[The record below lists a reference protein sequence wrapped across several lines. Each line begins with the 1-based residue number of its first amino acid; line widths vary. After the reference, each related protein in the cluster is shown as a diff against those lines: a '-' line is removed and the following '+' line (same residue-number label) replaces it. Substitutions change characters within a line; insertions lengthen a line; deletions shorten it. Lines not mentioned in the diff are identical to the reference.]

1 MPLVEWWHWLLLFLG
16 VLMVFALSIAIY
28 RRDVQSQSR
37 PIAALLLSLRL
48 LAFAGLVIYFLGPE
62 KRSEARIV
70 KPSRLA
76 VLVDTSLSM
85 GLSDS
90 TDNPPPRQRIETVV
104 NLVQNSDVLRELN
117 QQHELLI
124 YRFGEQDRPELMMQ
138 ADKQSSTEP
147 SGMAANR
154 LRVPSANP
162 SLGALGNIGQLG
174 LLFSICLLVASFW
187 VKRQASGKGDRL
199 LALGVI
205 LLVMGVLL
213 LAISDLLT
221 NRIGLSWILNSPL
234 ETQDLEK
241 SQESEESAI
250 MPTDWSSVD
259 WPTELAP
266 QGVATQLGDAIQAIV
281 DQNRGSALAGMLL
294 ISDGQSN
301 QGLPPARAVAAAR
314 DTNIPIYTIGVGG
327 NQPAR
332 NVRISELEAPGRVFP
347 DDAFKIDIVLQ
358 SRGLEGETVQVR
370 LSAKQEGSEETP
382 VLFDQKPVQLP
393 PDGEPVSLSFELQ
406 QNQQGKRRFFVEVDS
421 PEGEMDASDNQQST
435 LVQVIERKNR
445 VLLVAGGPTRD
456 YQFLRNQLFR
466 DENVELDVWLQLARP
481 GADQESDQLLFRF
494 PESMEALDQYDC
506 IVAFDPDW
514 RLLSV
519 DQARVLERWISEKA
533 GGLLVVAGPVFTPEW
548 TRRPRGEPKIDL
560 IRGLYPVS
568 FYSQGSA
575 SLKLGR
581 FGGEQPFPLEFS
593 REGRSSRHLWLGG
606 EDSVESISNWDEFD
620 GVYGYYAVNEPK
632 AGADV
637 LARFSDQSTAID
649 NELPIYL
656 AAHYYGAG
664 RVFFQASGEI
674 WRLRDLDVEF
684 FQTYYLNLIRWVS
697 EGRLLRDSSRGILLL
712 DRNRCW
718 VGDQLTVRAI
728 LRDAADQPLV
738 QNEVQASLRRPDGLV
753 QTITMV
759 NEQNA
764 ARPGTF
770 TGQFVTPLEGM
781 YEVSLLIPFSPDDQ
795 TLNAAVRAA
804 IPDLEK
810 IKPERN
816 DALMQD
822 IAESTGGRYFFDVTP
837 EAKASWYT
845 SGVRG
850 EDERTQTRGDLDGP
864 EGLAQMIGVVDQ
876 ESFLPGAPDVTF
888 ARKFARWLT
897 LWLVLVLCAEWIV
910 RRSHKLA

>member
-1 MPLVEWWHWLLLFLG
+1 MPLVEWWHWLLLLAG
-16 VLMVFALSIAIY
+16 IVLVLVFSIAIY
-28 RRDVQSQSR
+28 RRDVQSLPR
-37 PIAALLLSLRL
+37 PIAVLLLSLRL
-48 LAFAGLVIYFLGPE
+48 LVLAGLVVFFLGPE

-85 GLSDS
+85 GLSDLGE
-90 TDNPPPRQRIETVV
+90 DLPPRQRVETVV
-104 NLVQNSDVLRELN
+104 DLLQDSDVFRELN

-124 YRFGEQDRPELMMQ
+124 YRFGDQDRPELIMQ
-138 ADKQSSTEP
+138 ADKQSPLEQMGVTPTKLEKRP
-147 SGMAANR
+147 I
-154 LRVPSANP
+154 NP
-162 SLGALGNIGQLG
+162 TRSQYGNIGLLG
-174 LLFSICLLVASFW
+174 LLLAVFLLSGSFW
-187 VKRQASGKGDRL
+187 VKRRTPGQGAGL
-199 LALGVI
+199 LAVGVMC
-205 LLVMGVLL
+205 LVFGVLL

-221 NRIGLSWILNSPL
+221 NQIGLQFILGSSVENP
-234 ETQDLEK
+234 ETDK
-241 SQESEESAI
+241 SNEAEESVI
-250 MPTDWSSVD
+250 VPVDWSKID
-259 WPTELAP
+259 WATELAP
-266 QGVATQLGDAIQAIV
+266 NGVATQLGEAVQTIV

-301 QGLPPARAVAAAR
+301 QGLPPARALASAR
-314 DTNIPIYTIGVGG
+314 DANIPVYTIGIGS

-347 DDAFKIDIVLQ
+347 DDEFKIDVVLQ
-358 SRGLEGETVQVR
+358 ASGLEGETVQVR
-370 LSAKQEGSEETP
+370 LSSLLEDSEETAELVDERP
-382 VLFDQKPVQLP
+382 IQLP
-393 PDGEPVSLSFELQ
+393 PDGEPVSLSFDLQ
-406 QNQQGKRRFFVEVDS
+406 QKEQGKRRFLVEVDS

-445 VLLVAGGPTRD
+445 VLLLAGGPTRD

-494 PESMEALDQYDC
+494 PESMDELDQYDC

-519 DQARVLERWISEKA
+519 DQAKILERWISEKA

-632 AGADV
+632 DGADI
-637 LARFSDQSTAID
+637 LARFSDQSTAIEG
-649 NELPIYL
+649 ELPIYL

-697 EGRLLRDSSRGILLL
+697 EGRLLRDSSRGMLLL

-718 VGDQLTVRAI
+718 VGDQMTVRAI
-728 LRDAADQPLV
+728 LRDASDQPLI
-738 QNEVQASLRRPDGLV
+738 QNEVQASLRRPDGV
-753 QTITMV
+753 VETITMV

-770 TGQFVTPLEGM
+770 TGQFVAPLEGV
-781 YEVSLLIPFSPDDQ
+781 YDVSLLVPFSPDDQ
-795 TLNAAVRAA
+795 TLNASVRAA

-810 IKPERN
+810 VKPERN
-816 DALMQD
+816 DVVMQD
-822 IAESTGGRYFFDVTP
+822 IAESTGGRFFFDVTS
-837 EAKASWYT
+837 EAEASW
-845 SGVRG
+845 SLSDVPEGEERRQMRG
-850 EDERTQTRGDLDGP
+850 ELDGP
-864 EGLAQMIGVVDQ
+864 SGLAQMIGVVDQ

-897 LWLVLVLCAEWIV
+897 FWLVLVLCTEWIV

>member
-48 LAFAGLVIYFLGPE
+48 LAFAGLVVYFLGPE

-90 TDNPPPRQRIETVV
+90 TDNSPPRQRIETVV

-147 SGMAANR
+147 SGMAADR
-154 LRVPSANP
+154 LRVPSTNP
-162 SLGALGNIGQLG
+162 SLGGLGIIGQLG

-199 LALGVI
+199 LALGVM

-241 SQESEESAI
+241 SQESEESAV

-466 DENVELDVWLQLARP
+466 DENVELDVWLQLAKP

-519 DQARVLERWISEKA
+519 DQAKVLERWISEKA

-850 EDERTQTRGDLDGP
+850 EDERTQKRGDLNGP

-897 LWLVLVLCAEWIV
+897 LWLVLVLSAEWIV